1 MKSEASP
8 AASSAR
14 LRGEDGITIKERE
27 RLRGETSQR
36 AGTKGVALRVA
47 FAVALSLIFAYALAT
62 RIHLSDLAAL
72 LKHVN
77 PVWLGA
83 GVVTLGVANFARAA
97 RFHLLDGQRHSLARW
112 WVTTQVY
119 NLATSTLPGG
129 LGELVTAVL
138 FRRVSVGG
146 WAGAFRLLIVAR
158 LLDLVTLLGLFVA
171 AMWALGLAWTTPIGW
186 VSCSTAALLGLV
198 ALALL
203 VPRTQVLA
211 LKTLLRLAPLLS
223 RLPLA
228 SRRQSLVTKAQST
241 LETLIAATGTTSRR
255 AWLGIAAWSVVMGIV
270 SASIVMVVLH
280 GFGGR
285 LSLVASCASY
295 GLYVLLQLIPLQGIA
310 GVGTQSARWAVALA
324 LVGIGVQEATVD
336 SVALYLCL
344 YAIVALWAACAGA
357 VAGVQQWMEHR
368 EVATSGVTHGRAE
381 ADYVQTGEMPLGIP
395 VSMLHYPREYLVP
408 DDERD

>member
-8 AASSAR
+8 GAP
-14 LRGEDGITIKERE
+14 LRGEDRADVQERE
-27 RLRGETSQR
+27 RLPGETSRQ
-36 AGTKGVALRVA
+36 AGAKRVA
-47 FAVALSLIFAYALAT
+47 VRVVIATALSLIFAYALAT

-72 LKHVN
+72 LRQVS
-77 PVWLGA
+77 PAWLGV
-83 GVVTLGVANFARAA
+83 GVLTLGAANFARAA
-97 RFHLLDGQRHSLARW
+97 RFHLLDGQRHNLTRW

-138 FRRVSVGG
+138 FRRVSIGG

-171 AMWALGLAWTTPIGW
+171 AMCALGLAWTTTTGW
-186 VSCSTAALLGLV
+186 VSCSAAIALGLV

-203 VPRTQVLA
+203 VPRTQLLA
-211 LKTLLRLAPLLS
+211 LRTLLRLAPLLS

-228 SRRQSLVTKAQST
+228 SQRQQLVTKAQST
-241 LETLIAATGTTSRR
+241 LETLITATRSTSRR
-255 AWLGIAAWSVVMGIV
+255 VWLGIAAWSVVMGVV
-270 SASIVMVVLH
+270 SACIVTVLLR

-285 LSLVASCASY
+285 LSLVASCACY

-324 LVGIGVQEATVD
+324 LVGVGLRDATVD

-344 YAIVALWAACAGA
+344 YAIIALWAACAGI
-357 VAGVQQWMEHR
+357 VAGIQRWRARPET
-368 EVATSGVTHGRAE
+368 AGLGGASARAE
-381 ADYVQTGEMPLGIP
+381 ADSAHAFETPLGIP
-395 VSMLHYPREYLVP
+395 VSMLHYPRESLLP
-408 DDERD
+408 DDDRG